1 MKKKGIRSRLGILPV
16 KGHRD
21 FNATACP
28 GDRFPMS
35 EIVASVENETESEQ
49 EECEVK
55 LRLLGKGDS
64 GNSVKSLQQ
73 LLIARGHNCGGF
85 GADGKFGAGTESS
98 VTDYQRAN
106 GLTIDGLVGDKT
118 WGSLLL

>member
-1 MKKKGIRSRLGILPV
+1 MKKKGIRSRLGVLPV

-35 EIVASVENETESEQ
+35 EIVASVENETES
-49 EECEVK
+49 
-55 LRLLGKGDS
+55 
-64 GNSVKSLQQ
+64 SVM
-73 LLIARGHNCGGF
+73 N
-85 GADGKFGAGTESS
+85 
-98 VTDYQRAN
+98 YQRAN
-106 GLTIDGLVGDKT
+106 GLAIDGLVGDKT